1 MQQIFSQK
9 LRFKADDGSD
19 FEDWDDITLGE
30 IPRRAAKNKDES
42 ISEVL
47 TNLQLELL
55 NKVTI
60 LKGI

>member
-1 MQQIFSQK
+1 MMQQIFSQK

-30 IPRRAAKNKDES
+30 ISSKSLAKNKDES

-47 TNLQLELL
+47 TNSAPRP
-55 NKVTI
+55 K
-60 LKGI
+60 